1 MGIYSNLDSHE
12 YPSMNQSILTIR
24 NLTWAYVLLFVLLV
38 GMNYMPF
45 IYAENGMV
53 FGFFKLEPEGNIL
66 HVISGIWATV
76 AALTSRNAQLF
87 YFRAFGSAYFL
98 DGIVGVVFGSA
109 YLNLHIFDP
118 ARQPVVDLMTRLVV
132 NAPHL
137 AIGGAAMIIGFYLH
151 KRIR

>member
-1 MGIYSNLDSHE
+1 MGIYSKQDSHE
-12 YPSMNQSILTIR
+12 YPSMNQKFLTIR

-53 FGFFKLEPEGNIL
+53 FGFFKLEREGNIL
-66 HVISGIWATV
+66 HVISGIWATL
-76 AALTSRNAQLF
+76 AALTTRNAQLF
-87 YFRAFGSAYFL
+87 YFRAFGTAYFL

-118 ARQPVVDLMTRLVV
+118 AHPPIADMMTRLVV
-132 NAPHL
+132 NTPHL
-137 AIGGAAMIIGFYLH
+137 VIGGTAMIIGFYLD

>member
-1 MGIYSNLDSHE
+1 
-12 YPSMNQSILTIR
+12 MNMTHVTIR
-24 NLTWAYVLLFVLLV
+24 NFTWAYVLLFVLLV

-45 IYAENGMV
+45 LYAENGMV

-66 HVISGIWATV
+66 HVISGIWATI

-87 YFRAFGSAYFL
+87 YFRVFGSAYFL

-118 ARQPVVDLMTRLVV
+118 AHAPVADMMTRLVV

-137 AIGGAAMIIGFYLH
+137 VIGGAAMFIGFYLC
-151 KRIR
+151 KKIP